1 MAIPVKEFSC
11 TSFLPGTSPQSG
23 PHQLQI
29 QFLGQDGTLYEL
41 VDIAPHQAMALYI
54 YLGRSIENMY
64 NLGQQSFPQIV
75 LNDLQRDHPGVVQDI
90 HNLYPSSKGK

>member
-11 TSFLPGTSPQSG
+11 TSFLPSTSPQSDS
-23 PHQLQI
+23 QLQI
-29 QFLGQDGTLYEL
+29 QFLGQDGKLYDL
-41 VDIAPHQAMALYI
+41 VDIPPHQAMALYI

-75 LNDLQRDHPGVVQDI
+75 LNDLQRDHPGIVQDI